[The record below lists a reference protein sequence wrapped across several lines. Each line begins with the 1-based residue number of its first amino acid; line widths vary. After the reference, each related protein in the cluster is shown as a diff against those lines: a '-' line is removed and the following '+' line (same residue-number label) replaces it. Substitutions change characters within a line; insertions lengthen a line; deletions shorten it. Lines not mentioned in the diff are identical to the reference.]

1 MSTVANMMTHARA
14 FLGVSSTYAATE
26 EVRIANTVNSIVGCY
41 ARWHWNTA
49 AATNISLTA
58 DTSDYTMNAADQNT
72 VLAIEQAYL
81 TDASLTY
88 PPMSLENNTL
98 LPAVSAT
105 GRPFAVGLLSPT
117 QVRVFP
123 TPNSTFTLHW
133 RKYKRPTV
141 FTANTESFDCPSAFD
156 QCIKQGM
163 IWQLYVLEDE
173 TRVADAEKT
182 FMGFLDA
189 LAATESLSKGRRR

>member
-14 FLGVSSTYAATE
+14 FLGVSSTYASAE
-26 EVRIANTVNSIVGCY
+26 EVRIANTVNGIIGNY
-41 ARWHWNTA
+41 ARWHWNTSA
-49 AATNISLTA
+49 CTNISLTA

-81 TDASLTY
+81 SDASLTY

-98 LPAVSAT
+98 LPALSAT
-105 GRPFAVGLLSPT
+105 GRPFAVGLLSST

-141 FTANTESFDCPSAFD
+141 FTANTESFDTPSAFD
-156 QCIKQGM
+156 ACVKQGM
-163 IWQLYVLEDE
+163 IWQIYVLQD
-173 TRVADAEKT
+173 DARAPDTEKT
-182 FMGFLDA
+182 FMGLLEA